1 MCGILCESRPDG
13 QGGLAVVAGMGV
25 NLRQTAAWFAQAGLP
40 HAGSVLELTGRT
52 LSLEETAAAILN
64 QLEPLWD

>member
-1 MCGILCESRPDG
+1 MKKKKILVRSVL
-13 QGGLAVVAGMGV
+13 GGLAVVAGMGV

-52 LSLEETAAAILN
+52 LSLEETAAFSSGA
-64 QLEPLWD
+64 